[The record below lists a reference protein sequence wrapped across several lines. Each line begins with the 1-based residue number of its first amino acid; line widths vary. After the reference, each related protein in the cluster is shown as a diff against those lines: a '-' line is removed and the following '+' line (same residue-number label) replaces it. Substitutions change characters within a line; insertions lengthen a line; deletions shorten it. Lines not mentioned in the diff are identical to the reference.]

1 MAPPP
6 RSLASGGILNPLRL
20 LCLVLLAVPLLAQ
33 EPKATPSGIKLEM
46 LAEGKPGT
54 APKPGD
60 RVKVNYTGWRPD
72 GTKFGSSLDDGRPLE
87 FVLGVGMMIE
97 GWEEV
102 LPLMDVGAKA
112 KFVVPAAL
120 AYGAAGHAGAKIPP
134 NADLTYEVEVLDVVK
149 GRPLPDFRAGDASKQ
164 KTTESGFKF
173 EVMGE
178 GSGEGLKA
186 TDVVELRC
194 TVWTPEGKLVFNS
207 AALGSSITGEA
218 HAVRITRPGEK
229 FFPEALLLM
238 KPGGTYRLEVP
249 PALCWGETK
258 LLPRLGPN
266 TPTVWQI
273 DVLRTIRF
281 VPLDPE
287 KTKKTESGLE
297 YQVIEEGT
305 GANPGPSGGVAVH
318 YTGWLEDGTEFD
330 SSHRSGRPARF
341 MLSQVIKG
349 WTEGLQLMKEG
360 STLRFRI
367 PTELAYGDRPPT
379 PKIPP
384 NAALVFEI
392 TLLRVQ

>member
-1 MAPPP
+1 M
-6 RSLASGGILNPLRL
+6 RL
-20 LCLVLLAVPLLAQ
+20 LCLALLALPLSAQ
-33 EPKATPSGIKLEM
+33 EPKTTPSGIKIEM
-46 LAEGKPGT
+46 LALGTPGT

-60 RVKVNYTGWRPD
+60 RVKVNYTGWRSD
-72 GTKFGSSLDDGRPLE
+72 GTKFGSSLDDKRALE
-87 FVLGVGMMIE
+87 AALGVGMLIE

-102 LPLMDVGAKA
+102 LPLMDVGSKA

-120 AYGAAGHAGAKIPP
+120 AYGTDGHAGAKIPP
-134 NADLTYEVEVLDVVK
+134 NADLTYEIEVLDVVK
-149 GRPLPDFRAGDASKQ
+149 GKALPDFRAADAAKQ
-164 KTTESGFKF
+164 KTTESGLKF
-173 EVMGE
+173 EVIGE

-194 TVWTPEGKLVFNS
+194 TVWRPEGKLVFDT
-207 AALGSSITGEA
+207 AALGGPVTGELGL
-218 HAVRITRPGEK
+218 VRITRTGEK
-229 FFPEALLLM
+229 FFAEALPLM

-258 LLPRLGPN
+258 LLPRLAPN
-266 TPTVWQI
+266 TLTVWQVE
-273 DVLRTIRF
+273 VLRTIRF

-287 KTKKTESGLE
+287 KTVKTESGLQ

-305 GANPGPSGGVAVH
+305 GVNPGPGGGVAVH

-341 MLSQVIKG
+341 MLNHVIKG

-360 STLRFRI
+360 ATYRFRI
-367 PTELAYGDRPPT
+367 PTELAYRDRPPT